1 MSNDGKIMIN
11 EKKNTED
18 GEAADSPLDIG
29 QQDMLAGKQI
39 LLFVQIFFLSK
50 SWTRQSI
57 LSRIRK

>member
-50 SWTRQSI
+50 S
-57 LSRIRK
+57 

>member
-11 EKKNTED
+11 EKKNTEG

-39 LLFVQIFFLSK
+39 LLFVQIFF
-50 SWTRQSI
+50 SI
-57 LSRIRK
+57 KILN